1 MIVQKQFHFL
11 GLFVFWDLDVIH
23 KLYIL
28 YKTRSSF
35 VMSYELCLHD
45 MRLKMS
51 WSLKETLF
59 YTFLW

>member
-23 KLYIL
+23 K
-28 YKTRSSF
+28 TCSSF
-35 VMSYELCLHD
+35 VMSYRLCLRD
-45 MRLKMS
+45 MRLKSS

-59 YTFLW
+59 YTFFW